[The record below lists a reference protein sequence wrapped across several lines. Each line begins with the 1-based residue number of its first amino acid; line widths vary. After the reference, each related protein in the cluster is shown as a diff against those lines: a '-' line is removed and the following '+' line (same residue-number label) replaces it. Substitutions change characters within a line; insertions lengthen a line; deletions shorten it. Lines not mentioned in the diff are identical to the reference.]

1 VGEEVALKEER
12 SWKGFFGKSDLISS
26 IPPLLKE
33 I

>member
-1 VGEEVALKEER
+1 MGDEMALKEER
-12 SWKGFFGKSDLISS
+12 SWKGFFDKGDLISS